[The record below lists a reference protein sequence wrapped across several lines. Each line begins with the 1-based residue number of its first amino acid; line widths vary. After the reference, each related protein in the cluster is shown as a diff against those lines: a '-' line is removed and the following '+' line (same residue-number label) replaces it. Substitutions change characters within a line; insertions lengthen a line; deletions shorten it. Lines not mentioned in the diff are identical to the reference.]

1 MIEAM
6 EAALLAKA
14 EASPAYQ
21 ELIIG
26 LAEEALERKV
36 I

>member
-1 MIEAM
+1 M

-14 EASPAYQ
+14 EASPAYR

-26 LAEEALERKV
+26 LAEEALQRKV